1 MNLNV
6 GWSIEELRPK
16 SYESRESITFFANK
30 DGFDCKAMAEAC
42 HVSGECILDASGVCP
57 FNKWCN
63 EVTEEDWASI
73 ITRENV
79 PATFQGGMKDAFG
92 RVLGK
97 DFLDMF
103 WTEK

>member
-6 GWSIEELRPK
+6 GWSIEELRPEA
-16 SYESRESITFFANK
+16 YESRESITFFADK
-30 DGFDCKAMAEAC
+30 DGFDCKAMAEVC
-42 HVSGECILDASGVCP
+42 HNSTECILDASGACP

-63 EVTEEDWASI
+63 EVTEEDWASVI
-73 ITRENV
+73 AIKASPE
-79 PATFQGGMKDAFG
+79 TFYSGMKDAFG
-92 RVLGK
+92 KVLGK